1 MATSNVPRHDFAPAW
16 LKIPSQDNLK
26 SAASCKQSGQNDKSG
41 RLKKDDSSGN
51 ISGSHS
57 HNSSSSRY
65 NSDYSK
71 LHRQHSFENYQ
82 ENKRYLSNQPKYR
95 HHSVDDDYYSYPYG
109 HYNNYYNGYNTGYD
123 KYNMQYGSQ
132 PSLLRPPSRQ
142 EAVKYQHPN
151 SRFPNQVPGY
161 QNYYDVYP
169 QDYHHG
175 GGGGDPYYNNPYP
188 TRPVNGRKNLYE
200 RENRLSN
207 PKNEVDCKDRE
218 YVERSNK
225 EFSKDRNVFNDEF
238 PSLNGRNEVYHNDSN
253 YLSTNGNGVWDN
265 PLPSKS
271 GNYYSKN
278 EINFVDY
285 QGPRD
290 NDRSRAGNGIYRFMT
305 PNKSSSPCPTDNRNY
320 TTVANQPETSTDRE
334 TLKDATDLNLEDNS
348 SQRRLSGKQG
358 NQVFGCNSPE
368 ELVNGVDLLSVK
380 DNGRSFLSSSLE
392 AEQRLLRQMG
402 WTETEEDE
410 YVITEDDKKEFQKL
424 TNQVKQQQQRN
435 GLVRP
440 LPKTWSPKHIP
451 VYQPNAQEL
460 NEVFSSDSD
469 SEDSC

>member
-26 SAASCKQSGQNDKSG
+26 SAASCKQSGQNEKAG
-41 RLKKDDSSGN
+41 RLKKDDSAGN
-51 ISGSHS
+51 ITGSHS
-57 HNSSSSRY
+57 HNSSSRY

-82 ENKRYLSNQPKYR
+82 ENKRYLTSQPKYR

-109 HYNNYYNGYNTGYD
+109 HYNNYYNGYNTGYE
-123 KYNMQYGSQ
+123 KYSMQYGSQ

-142 EAVKYQHPN
+142 ESGKYQHPN
-151 SRFPNQVPGY
+151 SRFTGQVAGY
-161 QNYYDVYP
+161 TNYYDVYQ

-175 GGGGDPYYNNPYP
+175 DPYYNPYLG
-188 TRPVNGRKNLYE
+188 RPGNGRKNLYE
-200 RENRLSN
+200 RENRLGN
-207 PKNEVDCKDRE
+207 PKNEGIGSKDRD
-218 YVERSNK
+218 YVDRSNK
-225 EFSKDRNVFNDEF
+225 DTSKDRHLFNDEF
-238 PSLNGRNEVYHNDSN
+238 PLLNGRDEVYNQSN
-253 YLSTNGNGVWDN
+253 YLSTNGNSVWDN

-271 GNYYSKN
+271 GNYFSKN
-278 EINFVDY
+278 EINFGDY

-290 NDRSRAGNGIYRFMT
+290 NDRSRTGNGIYKFMT
-305 PNKSSSPCPTDNRNY
+305 PTKSSSSPCPNDNRNNLK
-320 TTVANQPETSTDRE
+320 VASQQDTATDRE
-334 TLKDATDLNLEDNS
+334 MLKDATDLSLEDND
-348 SQRRLSGKQG
+348 SQRLSGKQG
-358 NQVFGCNSPE
+358 NQSFGCNSPE

-402 WTETEEDE
+402 WNETEEDE

-424 TNQVKQQQQRN
+424 TNQAKQQQRN
-435 GLVRP
+435 SLVRP

-460 NEVFSSDSD
+460 NEVSSSDSD